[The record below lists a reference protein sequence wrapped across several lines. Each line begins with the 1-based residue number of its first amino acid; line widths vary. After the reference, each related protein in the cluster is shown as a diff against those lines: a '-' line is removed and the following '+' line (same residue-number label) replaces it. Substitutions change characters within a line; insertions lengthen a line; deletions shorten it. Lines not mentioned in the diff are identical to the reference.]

1 MTTTETGSKRQF
13 QAEVNQVLDLV
24 INSLYSNKDIFLR
37 ELISNSSDALDKLRF
52 NALTDSSL
60 IKEDTELKIK
70 LSIDKEVKKI
80 IIQDNGIGMMEEDL
94 VNNLGTIAKSGTKE
108 FIQKIKE
115 TKDASFDSNLIGQF
129 GVGFYSA
136 FIVADKVTV
145 VTKKAGQDTIY
156 KWVSEAKAEYEI
168 SEIKQD
174 ELSELGIEE
183 LNQGTVIIL
192 DIKDDEE
199 CTEYLSEWKLRSIVK
214 KYSDFVEYPI
224 KLKSIE
230 KKEDPETK
238 ETTEEVLWEVLNS
251 QKAIWTKNPS
261 EIKEEEYEEF
271 YKHLSHDFNKPLD
284 RIHYKAEGT
293 NEFTALLYLP
303 EKAGMDLFNP
313 DNSKGLNL
321 YINKVFISNE
331 ADLLLPQYLRF
342 IKGVVDSSDL
352 PLNVSREVLQKN
364 GRVMAIKKNLTKKVL
379 SKLAELLK
387 KEPENYKKFFS
398 EFGKVIK
405 EGVHTDFAN
414 KDKILDLLVYQTSK
428 TEPGEVISLKEY
440 VERMPSESKEIYF
453 IAGDSRAELENS
465 PYIESL
471 KAKDIEVIFMID
483 PIDEWVT
490 MSGGSYQ
497 EKNFKSATKGE
508 VSLDDK
514 KELEEK
520 TKEHQDLLSKIK
532 DSLGDKVAEVKFSDR
547 LVDTLACLV
556 TGENEMSAHME
567 KIYKAA
573 NQNIPA
579 ASRTLELNPNHK
591 VVQKMSELLADTAN
605 EAKLADYSE
614 LIYDQALLLEG
625 SKIPDLSRFSKLISD
640 LMA

>member
-1 MTTTETGSKRQF
+1 MTTTKTGSKRQF

-52 NALTDSSL
+52 DALTDSGL
-60 IKEDTELKIK
+60 LKEDTELKIR
-70 LSIDKEVKKI
+70 LSVDKEAKKI
-80 IIQDNGIGMMEEDL
+80 TIQDNGIGMLEEDL
-94 VNNLGTIAKSGTKE
+94 VSHLGTIAKSGTKE

-115 TKDASFDSNLIGQF
+115 AKETSFDSNLIGQF

-145 VTKKAGQDTIY
+145 ITKKAGQDSIS

-174 ELSELGIEE
+174 DLSEYGIEE

-192 DIKDDEE
+192 DLKDDEE
-199 CTEYLSEWKLRSIVK
+199 SAEYLSEWKLKSIVK

-224 KLKSIE
+224 KLKTIE
-230 KKEDPETK
+230 KKEDGS
-238 ETTEEVLWEVLNS
+238 EEVLWEVLNS

-261 EIKEEEYEEF
+261 EIKDEEYEEF

-284 RIHYKAEGT
+284 KIHYKAEGT

-303 EKAGMDLFNP
+303 ERAGMDLFNP

-342 IKGVVDSSDL
+342 VKGVVDSSDL
-352 PLNVSREVLQKN
+352 PLNVSREVLQQN
-364 GRVMAIKKNLTKKVL
+364 QRVMAIKKNLTKKVL

-387 KEPENYKKFFS
+387 KEPESYKKFFT

-414 KDKILDLLVYQTSK
+414 KDKILDLLVYETSK
-428 TEPGEVISLKEY
+428 TAPGEVISLKDY
-440 VERMPSESKEIYF
+440 VERMPSDSNEIYF

-465 PYIESL
+465 PYIEAL
-471 KAKDIEVIFMID
+471 KAKDIEVIFMVD

-490 MSGGSYQ
+490 MSGGAYQ

-514 KELEEK
+514 KDLEEK

-532 DSLGDKVAEVKFSDR
+532 ESLGDKVAEVKFSDR

-556 TGENEMSAHME
+556 TGENDMSAHME

-573 NQNIPA
+573 NQDIPTA
-579 ASRTLELNPNHK
+579 ARTLELNPKHK
-591 VVQKMSELLADTAN
+591 VVQKMSELLNDSSN
-605 EAKLADYSE
+605 EAKFGDYAE
-614 LIYDQALLLEG
+614 LIYGQALLLEG